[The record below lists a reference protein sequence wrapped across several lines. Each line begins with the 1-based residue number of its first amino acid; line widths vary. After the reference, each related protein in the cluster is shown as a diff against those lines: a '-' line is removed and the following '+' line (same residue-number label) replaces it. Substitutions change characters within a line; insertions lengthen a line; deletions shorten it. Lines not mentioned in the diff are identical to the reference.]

1 MVIGKLVIA
10 REAVDFTVKIVKAE
24 QAAIVVAE
32 NPGVTPKP
40 KREEELVIRKLPLTG
55 DTTSKAI
62 FVGLLC
68 LGTWLLVRKK

>member
-1 MVIGKLVIA
+1 M
-10 REAVDFTVKIVKAE
+10 
-24 QAAIVVAE
+24 
-32 NPGVTPKP
+32 
-40 KREEELVIRKLPLTG
+40 IRKLPLTG